1 MKSCLQH
8 STQTLSLS
16 ISIDKLN
23 CIVSKDLG
31 LIKSLPLLLLS
42 DFTGEQVCLW
52 CNDTATIQCS
62 DNVPP
67 SDTNYSELHQSDPNC
82 HCGKSSTN
90 FLSPC
95 SLLAIKINKIHS
107 TGFDTVST
115 INLLQDFKILSPHE
129 IPRN

>member
-1 MKSCLQH
+1 MCLC
-8 STQTLSLS
+8 S
-16 ISIDKLN
+16 
-23 CIVSKDLG
+23 
-31 LIKSLPLLLLS
+31 
-42 DFTGEQVCLW
+42 
-52 CNDTATIQCS
+52 NDTATLPCS

-82 HCGKSSTN
+82 HHGKSSTN

-107 TGFDTVST
+107 TGFDTGST
-115 INLLQDFKILSPHE
+115 INLLQYFRILSPYE